1 MTIAQ
6 SEIPKDTKHL
16 LARALAG
23 ESLTLDRVIHTL
35 HDLTQ
40 IAVAL
45 REDAN
50 LAIHNADLMSPIE
63 RASVE
68 SVGRGRIVFL

>member
-1 MTIAQ
+1 MTFAMDET
-6 SEIPKDTKHL
+6 SNDKTKL
-16 LARALAG
+16 LRRALEG
-23 ESLTLDRVIHTL
+23 ESLTLDRVTHTL

-50 LAIHNADLMSPIE
+50 LAIRNADLMSPIE
-63 RASVE
+63 RASVA
-68 SVGRGRIVFL
+68 SVGRGRVVFL

>member
-1 MTIAQ
+1 MLRQ
-6 SEIPKDTKHL
+6 DTSTTTL
-16 LARALAG
+16 LRRAIAG
-23 ESLTLDRVIHTL
+23 ESLTIDGDVHSL
-35 HDLTQ
+35 HEMTQ

-50 LAIHNADLMSPIE
+50 LAIRNARLMTPIE

-68 SVGRGRIVFL
+68 SAGRGRIVFL